1 MSRTIVA
8 GVLVVAAIAT
18 FGDWVWEAIGCHGMT
33 AGVLHGAALLTA
45 VGGALGAASGRL
57 VRGLPIGTL
66 AGTGGALA
74 YYALVAA
81 FGPRAESTAIPAAWV
96 ATWLLMA
103 LLEGRWLA
111 ATRRS
116 WPAIAL
122 RGTAAAGLS
131 GLAFYLL
138 LDTLWGAPPIGAR
151 DYAIQFVAWAGAW
164 APGMLALSLGSRRS
178 GQSS

>member
-1 MSRTIVA
+1 MLRTLVV

-18 FGDWVWEAIGCHGMT
+18 FGDWAWAALGCHGMT
-33 AGVLHGAALLTA
+33 AGVVHGAVLLTA
-45 VGGALGAASGRL
+45 VGGVIGAASGHFFK
-57 VRGLPIGTL
+57 GLPIGTL

-81 FGPRAESTAIPAAWV
+81 LGSRAESAAIPAAWV
-96 ATWLLMA
+96 VTWLLMA

-131 GLAFYLL
+131 GVAFYLL
-138 LDTLWGAPPIGAR
+138 LDTLWGAPPSGAR
-151 DYAIQFVAWAGAW
+151 DYAIQFAAWAGAW
-164 APGMLALSLGSRRS
+164 APGLLALTLRAGRS
-178 GQSS
+178 